1 MNTNDSRFELVRRC
15 HDGEASTGELAQLDA
30 SLREDADFRQAYVS
44 YVNLDVALSAV
55 AKAETR
61 LSTTRPS
68 SGPVRNVWFSWR
80 PLTAAA
86 AGILFG
92 IFCSSV
98 VSGYVAQHISTTKT
112 PLPVFDASFEE
123 TKSLDKG
130 LPHHADQ
137 WGVRSAQAVAAEN
150 GVRPLEG
157 QHMLRM
163 EPIVISEQDENRYSH
178 ACQVLDLR
186 SLLSEAASGAMEVQV
201 AASFCAPPS
210 AATARYII
218 RVVALNEPPETATE
232 DVWSK
237 ADDAGVVSLKQRFV
251 TETGDSDWHTFSV
264 KMPLPPGAQ
273 SLVVVLSVISPKG
286 ETIQAPVRYLDDVQV
301 SLLPSP
307 TIQQ

>member
-1 MNTNDSRFELVRRC
+1 
-15 HDGEASTGELAQLDA
+15 
-30 SLREDADFRQAYVS
+30 
-44 YVNLDVALSAV
+44 
-55 AKAETR
+55 
-61 LSTTRPS
+61 
-68 SGPVRNVWFSWR
+68 
-80 PLTAAA
+80 
-86 AGILFG
+86 
-92 IFCSSV
+92 
-98 VSGYVAQHISTTKT
+98 
-112 PLPVFDASFEE
+112 
-123 TKSLDKG
+123 
-130 LPHHADQ
+130 
-137 WGVRSAQAVAAEN
+137 
-150 GVRPLEG
+150 
-157 QHMLRM
+157 M